1 MLEGRKVKIS
11 YKPLWRL
18 LLEKDMSKMDLLSVT
33 KISTCTLSKLS
44 KNEPLKIDTIKK
56 ICEAMNCSIE
66 NVIEFLPEEK

>member
-1 MLEGRKVKIS
+1 MKIS
-11 YKPLWRL
+11 YKPLWRM

-33 KISTCTLSKLS
+33 KISTYTLSKLS

-56 ICEAMNCSIE
+56 ICEAMNCNIE

>member
-1 MLEGRKVKIS
+1 LSEGRKVKIS

-44 KNEPLKIDTIKK
+44 KNEPLKIDTI
-56 ICEAMNCSIE
+56 E
-66 NVIEFLPEEK
+66 NL

>member
-1 MLEGRKVKIS
+1 MKIS
-11 YKPLWRL
+11 YKPLWRQ
-18 LLEKDMSKMDLLSVT
+18 LLEKDMSKMDLLNAA

-44 KNEPLKIDTIKK
+44 KNEPLKIDTIKR